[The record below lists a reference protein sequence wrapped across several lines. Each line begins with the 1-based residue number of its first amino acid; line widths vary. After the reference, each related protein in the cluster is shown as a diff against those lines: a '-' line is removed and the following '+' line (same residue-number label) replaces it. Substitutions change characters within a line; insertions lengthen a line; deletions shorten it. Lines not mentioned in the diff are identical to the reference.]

1 MIAAHQLDDTGKIIN
16 TILVGSLDD
25 FPDLTPASIGGTIGD
40 SIVEGKL
47 VPASVDDL
55 CVEEYNA
62 PILAQLAEID
72 AKSIRPL
79 REGETARVREL
90 AEQAAI
96 LRSQLRKA

>member
-1 MIAAHQLDDTGKIIN
+1 MIAAHIENGVVVNMVLVDAFTENFIDPTGAK
-16 TILVGSLDD
+16 
-25 FPDLTPASIGGTIGD
+25 IGD
-40 SIVEGKL
+40 LWDGEKFSSSDIS
-47 VPASVDDL
+47 A
-55 CVEEYNA
+55 EEYNA
-62 PILAQLAEID
+62 PILAQLADID